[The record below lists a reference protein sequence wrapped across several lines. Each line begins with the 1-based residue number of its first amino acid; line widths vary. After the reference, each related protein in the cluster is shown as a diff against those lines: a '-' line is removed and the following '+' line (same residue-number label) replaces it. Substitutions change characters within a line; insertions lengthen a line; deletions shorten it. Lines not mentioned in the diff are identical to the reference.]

1 MMLFY
6 ATSRSH
12 FFYKFSFSLI
22 TKHFFSGN
30 FFMQFSLQITSWVK
44 LEWLQAMIKWFL
56 NSLNVEEDFIFLK
69 FQVRLLT
76 ERVCDQP
83 ESSVDRQE
91 RIVEFSI
98 PTWQVRT
105 DNHPTLP
112 LLLLSTISNNS
123 LHRISNEK
131 FTLPSEIGIS
141 STWLFQH
148 HGDTKIKIAF
158 IGSHHFI
165 KKILA
170 REKCILFKF
179 SLFRTNHLIFKGS

>member
-1 MMLFY
+1 
-6 ATSRSH
+6 
-12 FFYKFSFSLI
+12 
-22 TKHFFSGN
+22 
-30 FFMQFSLQITSWVK
+30 MQFSLQITSWVK
-44 LEWLQAMIKWFL
+44 LEWSQAMIKWFL
-56 NSLNVEEDFIFLK
+56 NSLNVEDFIFLK

-105 DNHPTLP
+105 YNHPTLP
-112 LLLLSTISNNS
+112 LLLLSTISNYS
-123 LHRISNEK
+123 LHRISNNK
-131 FTLPSEIGIS
+131 FTLHSEIGIS